1 MAGGAAAGGESDLEL
16 STADGSRLLKGGG
29 ELLTEAAALAST
41 DSSTSK
47 QLARAMLASTPPK
60 PPPTVE
66 PRPSGERVWRVEA
79 EERPAAAPA
88 APDAISSSV

>member
-47 QLARAMLASTPPK
+47 QLARAMLASTPK

-66 PRPSGERVWRVEA
+66 PRPSSERVWRVEA
-79 EERPAAAPA
+79 VELPAAAPA

>member
-29 ELLTEAAALAST
+29 EPLTEAAALAST
-41 DSSTSK
+41 DSSSSK
-47 QLARAMLASTPPK
+47 QLARAMLASTPK

-79 EERPAAAPA
+79 EELPAAAPA

>member
-1 MAGGAAAGGESDLEL
+1 MAGGAEDSGESDLEL

-29 ELLTEAAALAST
+29 EPLTEAAALAST
-41 DSSTSK
+41 DSSSSK
-47 QLARAMLASTPPK
+47 QLARAMLASTPK

-66 PRPSGERVWRVEA
+66 PRPSGERGWRVEA
-79 EERPAAAPA
+79 EELPAAAAP